1 MFKNK
6 NVLITGGTGLIG
18 RKLTDLLVKEKAN
31 VTIASL
37 DKPKDLNLKNII
49 FKKLD
54 LRYLDNCVECTKNQ
68 EVVFHLAGIKGS
80 PKMCDEKPASFLTP
94 TVTFS
99 FNMLEAS
106 RINGVK
112 NYLLTS
118 SVGVYSPAD
127 VFNEDDV
134 WKTFPSKNDWFA
146 GWGKRICEL
155 QAEAYSKQYNWN
167 NIHIVRPA
175 NVYGPYDNFDS
186 ENAMVIPSMI
196 KKFDECK
203 DDEISLWGDGSPIRD
218 FIFSEDVANGM
229 LKVVKNKFK
238 KPINLGSGKGYSI
251 KELAETIK
259 KILKKDVRINW
270 DTSKPNGDKIRIM
283 NVENYKKINFKNKF
297 SLEKGLIET
306 INWYLN
312 NKKNIENWRYNSFT
326 EFEKK

>member
-49 FKKLD
+49 FKKID

-68 EVVFHLAGIKGS
+68 EIVFHLAGIKGS

-127 VFNEDDV
+127 IFNEDDV

-218 FIFSEDVANGM
+218 FIYSEDVANGM
-229 LKVVKNKFK
+229 LEVVKNKFK

-259 KILKKDVRINW
+259 KILKKDIRINW

-297 SLEKGLIET
+297 SLEKGLMET

>member
-127 VFNEDDV
+127 IFNEDDV

-218 FIFSEDVANGM
+218 FIYSEDVANGM

-259 KILKKDVRINW
+259 KILKKDIRINW

>member
-49 FKKLD
+49 FKKID

-68 EVVFHLAGIKGS
+68 EIVFHLAGIKGS

-127 VFNEDDV
+127 IFNEDDV

-186 ENAMVIPSMI
+186 ENAMVIPSI
-196 KKFDECK
+196 INKFDECK

-218 FIFSEDVANGM
+218 FIYSEDVANGM
-229 LKVVKNKFK
+229 LEVVKNKFK

-259 KILKKDVRINW
+259 KILKKDIRINW

-297 SLEKGLIET
+297 SLEKGLMET